1 MMKLHCSQPLRC
13 CSNLKVFQA
22 LFYSTKA
29 LPSSRSPEDTLYR
42 RVSQAGDPRIS
53 IVRVLD
59 QWVEEGREVKQSDLK
74 QLIKQLRKFRRF
86 NHALQLCEWLSN
98 ERNQDPSPGDIA
110 IRLHLISKVH
120 GLEQA
125 EKYFSSINDSS
136 RDHKVYG
143 ALLNCYVEN
152 KNLEK
157 AEAIMQKMREVGF
170 MKTPLSYNVMLSLYS
185 HLGKHEKL
193 NELMEEME
201 EMGISHDRF
210 TYNIRMNAY
219 AATSNITNMEKLL
232 LKMEADPL
240 VTMDWHAYFVVANG
254 YFKAGLSENSILM
267 LKRSEQLIG
276 DKQKWFAYECL
287 ITLYAA
293 IGNKDEVY
301 RVWNLYTNLK
311 RRYNS
316 GYFCIINSLI
326 KLDDMDGAE
335 KILKEWESGD
345 TCFDFKIP
353 NLMISSYCKKGFVD
367 KAEAYISRL
376 IENGKE
382 PPANTWDGLASGYHA
397 NGLTNKAVE
406 TLKKAISVSRPGW
419 KPNYHTLAACLEYL
433 KTNGNVEVAEEIV
446 GLLRKRDIVPLN
458 IFNRLE
464 DYIHSENQTSI
475 MCPDQLGLEGQNKRL
490 DHVSDLNKLDFAGLK
505 YEETSDCK

>member
-1 MMKLHCSQPLRC
+1 
-13 CSNLKVFQA
+13 
-22 LFYSTKA
+22 
-29 LPSSRSPEDTLYR
+29 
-42 RVSQAGDPRIS
+42 
-53 IVRVLD
+53 
-59 QWVEEGREVKQSDLK
+59 
-74 QLIKQLRKFRRF
+74 
-86 NHALQLCEWLSN
+86 
-98 ERNQDPSPGDIA
+98 
-110 IRLHLISKVH
+110 
-120 GLEQA
+120 
-125 EKYFSSINDSS
+125 
-136 RDHKVYG
+136 
-143 ALLNCYVEN
+143 
-152 KNLEK
+152 
-157 AEAIMQKMREVGF
+157 
-170 MKTPLSYNVMLSLYS
+170 
-185 HLGKHEKL
+185 
-193 NELMEEME
+193 
-201 EMGISHDRF
+201 
-210 TYNIRMNAY
+210 
-219 AATSNITNMEKLL
+219 
-232 LKMEADPL
+232 MEADPL

-316 GYFCIINSLI
+316 GYFCIISSLI
-326 KLDDMDGAE
+326 KLDNIDGAE
-335 KILKEWESGD
+335 EILKEWESGD

-353 NLMISSYCKKGFVD
+353 NLIISSYCKQGFVD

-433 KTNGNVEVAEEIV
+433 KTNGNVEVAEEMV